1 MKNAKILSIVLAIA
15 MLLGLIAGCGNSAAP
30 VQTAPAA
37 TEPAPVVTEAPAA
50 ETEVPAVI
58 TVTDM
63 KGREITLDKPA
74 ERVIALAPSDCEI
87 LYAIGAGDA
96 LVGRGTYCDYPADVF
111 AVQEVAS
118 GAETN
123 IEQILALQPDLLLM
137 NDMAQTVEQIQQL
150 EAAGVPVVVTEA
162 TDVSGVYTA
171 IEMIGTLMGKEDGA
185 AEVIRTMRDA
195 FDAVQKQTAGDGT
208 QTVYFEVSPLQWGLW
223 AAGNGS
229 FMQELAELCGFGK
242 SKTVSLLK
250 KLCAEGC
257 DVAMVEMRGAVGPG
271 MFSVIV
277 SDLMSRIK
285 PYEPEIHLNSRLTEI
300 LPDGV
305 IVTDVNTGE
314 KSRIEGGTVVLSLG
328 VAPRAELASE
338 FCGAFD
344 NVLCIGDNVRS
355 GRIPHAIKDAYI
367 KSLHFLKD

>member
-111 AVQEVAS
+111 TVQEVAS

-195 FDAVQKQTAGDGT
+195 FDAVQKQAAGDGT

-223 AAGNGS
+223 TAGAGT
-229 FMQELAELCGFGK
+229 FMDEVANMMGVKNCFADVTGWAEISEEQVL
-242 SKTVSLLK
+242 
-250 KLCAEGC
+250 E
-257 DVAMVEMRGAVGPG
+257 R
-271 MFSVIV
+271 
-277 SDLMSRIK
+277 
-285 PYEPEIHLNSRLTEI
+285 N
-300 LPDGV
+300 PDF
-305 IVTDVNTGE
+305 IVTISMYYGE
-314 KSRIEGGTVVLSLG
+314 GPTPVEEIQSRAGWESVSAVSNGKILNLQNNELSRP
-328 VAPRAELASE
+328 APRLAD
-338 FCGAFD
+338 GAKM
-344 NVLCIGDNVRS
+344 LCDFFFGE
-355 GRIPHAIKDAYI
+355 
-367 KSLHFLKD
+367 